1 MSQLAETP
9 FSNMRYFQA
18 ILLYGLHAKA
28 VAAQKRRRE
37 LEKIMV
43 IERL

>member
-1 MSQLAETP
+1 MSQLIKAP
-9 FSNMRYFQA
+9 FSNQRYFQA
-18 ILLYGLHAKA
+18 ILLYGVRAKA